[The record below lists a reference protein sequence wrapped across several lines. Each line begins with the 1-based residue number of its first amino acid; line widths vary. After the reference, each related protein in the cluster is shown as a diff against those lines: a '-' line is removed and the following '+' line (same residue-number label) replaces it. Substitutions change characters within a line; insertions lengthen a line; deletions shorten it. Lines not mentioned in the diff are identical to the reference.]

1 MQYENVKVNSERWL
15 SLENLLDE
23 EWKDIKDYE
32 GLYQISNYGRVK
44 SLANKSNHKYVL
56 ILKISISRYCRISL
70 NKNSKTTSFD
80 IHRLVANA
88 FIPNLNNY
96 PVINH
101 KNGIKTDNRVYNL
114 EWCTQRYK
122 TIHAI
127 KTGLKKANKNEQ
139 NNKSMPI
146 LQLDLDNNILNYFP
160 SIMEAERKTKIKN
173 ANIARACKKHINAC
187 GFKWRY
193 VNDVEFNP
201 KGLPTRNI

>member
-1 MQYENVKVNSERWL
+1 M
-15 SLENLLDE
+15 
-23 EWKDIKDYE
+23 
-32 GLYQISNYGRVK
+32 
-44 SLANKSNHKYVL
+44 
-56 ILKISISRYCRISL
+56 
-70 NKNSKTTSFD
+70 
-80 IHRLVANA
+80 ANA

-114 EWCTQRYK
+114 EWCTQRYN

-173 ANIARACKKHINAC
+173 ANIARACKKTYKC
-187 GFKWRY
+187 M
-193 VNDVEFNP
+193 
-201 KGLPTRNI
+201 